1 MPLDTVTVSKCG
13 GSSVGF
19 GVMLGGGQPL
29 TRYIVRYSH
38 YIGAE
43 VPKSVPFSEI
53 SIFLHLEKIVFISLI
68 SLEK

>member
-1 MPLDTVTVSKCG
+1 M
-13 GSSVGF
+13 GF

-29 TRYIVRYSH
+29 TRYIVRYLH